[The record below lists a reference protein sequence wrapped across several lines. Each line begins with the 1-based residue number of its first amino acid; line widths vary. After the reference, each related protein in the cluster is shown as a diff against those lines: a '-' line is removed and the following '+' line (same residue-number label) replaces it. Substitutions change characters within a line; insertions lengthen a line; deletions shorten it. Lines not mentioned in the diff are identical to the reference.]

1 MEGSKEFL
9 LKQFD
14 KQLYRI
20 IDNDFEKIKELYRK
34 FHDRSREDL
43 IKMTYQRYPSYAK
56 NSKNLDI

>member
-34 FHDRSREDL
+34 FHDRSR
-43 IKMTYQRYPSYAK
+43 
-56 NSKNLDI
+56 

>member
-43 IKMTYQRYPSYAK
+43 IKMTYQRYP
-56 NSKNLDI
+56 